1 MPLIGFVLTFWLVM
15 FSPFAAALDITVSV
29 DRHPIS
35 VDESFQLIFTAPSTP
50 DADPDFSPLEQDF
63 TIISQSQSS
72 SSSWVNGQSHQKI
85 EWLVTVTANDSGN
98 LIIPV
103 IKFGHD
109 ASHALPISVLPSS
122 ANKGVQDDDDL
133 FLDVSVTPDKPV
145 IQSQVLYTLKLYRKI
160 DLAKAS
166 LSEPELNDA
175 VIEKLGD
182 DNNYTTQVS
191 GVTYMVIERKY
202 AIFPQKSG
210 VMTIKPLVLTADVI
224 SRGRQNPNAF
234 FNSQMTQRRI
244 VKSNAITLN
253 VQPMPSTF
261 SGHWLAADHVELTQT
276 WSDDVSQMKVG
287 EPLTRTLKLVANGS
301 TVGQLPELN
310 TAKVDAQL
318 KAYNDQPVLQE
329 TKQSEGLMA
338 IREEKIA
345 LIPSKAGDFTLPAI
359 HIAWFNTKTQ
369 RMESADLPQIVLH
382 ANASDNGLQTQ
393 AAAPAQLSQAPAPS
407 NTTAIVSNTSSHQDR
422 VWRIV
427 AMVSSIGWLMTL
439 GFLAVKWALSRKK
452 AVEVVVES
460 PAEISLKMCT
470 KLLKKACFSNDQHA
484 AKEAL
489 LQWGKLQFNANSLG
503 AIAPHCGARLRD
515 AILELNTVLYS
526 QHAVAWEGKALFQ
539 GFSEHAARAKLT
551 TRVENEA
558 LKPLYRL

>member
-1 MPLIGFVLTFWLVM
+1 MPLISFIVTFWLM
-15 FSPFAAALDITVSV
+15 ICSPVAFATDITVSV

-35 VDESFQLIFTAPSTP
+35 LDESFQLIFTAPSSP

-63 TIISQSQSS
+63 TIISQSQRS
-72 SSSWVNGQSHQKI
+72 SSSWVNGQSRQKI
-85 EWLVTVTANDSGN
+85 EWIVNVTANDSGN

-109 ASHALPISVLPSS
+109 ASHALPISILPSAS
-122 ANKGVQDDDDL
+122 NKGVQDDDDL
-133 FLDVSVTPDKPV
+133 FLDVAATPEKPM

-182 DNNYTTQVS
+182 DTNYTTQVS

-210 VMTIKPLVLTADVI
+210 VITIKPLVLTADVI

-234 FNSQMTQRRI
+234 FNAQMTQRRI
-244 VKSNAITLN
+244 VKSNAVTLN
-253 VQPMPSTF
+253 VQAIPSTF
-261 SGHWLAADHVELTQT
+261 TGHWLAAEHVELTQT
-276 WSDDVSQMKVG
+276 WSDDTSQMKVG
-287 EPLTRTLKLVANGS
+287 EPLTRTIKLVANGS

-310 TAKVDAQL
+310 TAKIDPQL

-329 TKQSEGLMA
+329 TKKTDGLTA

-345 LIPSKAGDFTLPAI
+345 LIPSKTGDYTLPPI
-359 HIAWFNTKTQ
+359 HVAWFNTKTQ
-369 RMESADLPQIVLH
+369 RMESADLPQTILH
-382 ANASDNGLQTQ
+382 ATVNENGLQTPTQ
-393 AAAPAQLSQAPAPS
+393 STPTQLNQ
-407 NTTAIVSNTSSHQDR
+407 TASKNEVALTSSHSSDEL
-422 VWRIV
+422 
-427 AMVSSIGWLMTL
+427 VSWKGIAIFSSVGWFITL
-439 GFLAVKWALSRKK
+439 IFFVVNWFISRRK
-452 AVEVVVES
+452 VVDVVETT
-460 PAEISLKMCT
+460 AEISLKMCS
-470 KLLKKACFSNDQHA
+470 KWLKKACVSNDKHA

-489 LQWGKLQFNANSLG
+489 LHWGKIQFNVTSLG
-503 AIAPHCGARLRD
+503 AIAPHCDARLRD
-515 AILELNTVLYS
+515 AILELNTALYS
-526 QHAVAWEGKALFQ
+526 QHTIAWEGKKLFQ
-539 GFSEHAARAKLT
+539 GFSENAARAKLSSS
-551 TRVENEA
+551 REDDA